1 MLSKTGSYRTN
12 PNGTTTS
19 YDKYGR
25 KTGSFKTD
33 STGKTTQYDR
43 YAEKL
48 ELETGKKV
56 VTDSNFLPNKQPKQI
71 KKKDY
76 LGKRMYYCN
85 HNRRLCLFAMLINS
99 QSRLL

>member
-25 KTGSFKTD
+25 K
-33 STGKTTQYDR
+33 QDR
-43 YAEKL
+43 SKQIPQVKQPNMTATAEKL

-56 VTDSNFLPNKQPKQI
+56 VTDSNFLPHKQPKQI
-71 KKKDY
+71 QKKY
-76 LGKRMYYCN
+76 
-85 HNRRLCLFAMLINS
+85 
-99 QSRLL
+99 

>member
-33 STGKTTQYDR
+33 FTDKTTQYDR

-56 VTDSNFLPNKQPKQI
+56 VTNSNFLPHKQPKQI
-71 KKKDY
+71 KGKD
-76 LGKRMYYCN
+76 
-85 HNRRLCLFAMLINS
+85 
-99 QSRLL
+99 

>member
-33 STGKTTQYDR
+33 STGKTTKYDR
-43 YAEKL
+43 Y
-48 ELETGKKV
+48 GRKV
-56 VTDSNFLPNKQPKQI
+56 GIRNWKES
-71 KKKDY
+71 
-76 LGKRMYYCN
+76 CN
-85 HNRRLCLFAMLINS
+85 
-99 QSRLL
+99 

>member
-1 MLSKTGSYRTN
+1 MLSKTGSYRTD

-48 ELETGKKV
+48 ELETGKK
-56 VTDSNFLPNKQPKQI
+56 L
-71 KKKDY
+71 
-76 LGKRMYYCN
+76 
-85 HNRRLCLFAMLINS
+85 
-99 QSRLL
+99 

>member
-71 KKKDY
+71 KKKIK
-76 LGKRMYYCN
+76 LGEKNVLLQPQQEIMSVCN
-85 HNRRLCLFAMLINS
+85 AD
-99 QSRLL
+99 

>member
-56 VTDSNFLPNKQPKQI
+56 VTDSNFLSHKQLKQI
-71 KKKDY
+71 KKN
-76 LGKRMYYCN
+76 L
-85 HNRRLCLFAMLINS
+85 
-99 QSRLL
+99 

>member
-19 YDKYGR
+19 YDKYE

-43 YAEKL
+43 Y
-48 ELETGKKV
+48 GRKV
-56 VTDSNFLPNKQPKQI
+56 GTRNW
-71 KKKDY
+71 
-76 LGKRMYYCN
+76 
-85 HNRRLCLFAMLINS
+85 
-99 QSRLL
+99 

>member
-33 STGKTTQYDR
+33 STGITTQYDR
-43 YAEKL
+43 YAKKL
-48 ELETGKKV
+48 ELETSKKV
-56 VTDSNFLPNKQPKQI
+56 VTDSNFLPHKQPKQI
-71 KKKDY
+71 QGKD
-76 LGKRMYYCN
+76 
-85 HNRRLCLFAMLINS
+85 
-99 QSRLL
+99 

>member
-43 YAEKL
+43 YAKKL
-48 ELETGKKV
+48 ELTVIFFHISNLNKFREKINYILLRLFINLYHLTLWQECGKIVAKIR
-56 VTDSNFLPNKQPKQI
+56 S
-71 KKKDY
+71 
-76 LGKRMYYCN
+76 
-85 HNRRLCLFAMLINS
+85 
-99 QSRLL
+99 

>member
-12 PNGTTTS
+12 PNGTTIS

-48 ELETGKKV
+48 EVLNRHYSST
-56 VTDSNFLPNKQPKQI
+56 QI
-71 KKKDY
+71 KFS
-76 LGKRMYYCN
+76 LCN
-85 HNRRLCLFAMLINS
+85 ASITPLVKSLH
-99 QSRLL
+99 SRFIV

>member
-33 STGKTTQYDR
+33 SAGKTTQYDR
-43 YAEKL
+43 YAKKL
-48 ELETGKKV
+48 ELETSKKV
-56 VTDSNFLPNKQPKQI
+56 VTDSNFHSHKQSKQI
-71 KKKDY
+71 QGKD
-76 LGKRMYYCN
+76 
-85 HNRRLCLFAMLINS
+85 
-99 QSRLL
+99 

>member
-33 STGKTTQYDR
+33 STGRTTQYDR
-43 YAEKL
+43 Y
-48 ELETGKKV
+48 GRKV
-56 VTDSNFLPNKQPKQI
+56 GIRNWKES
-71 KKKDY
+71 
-76 LGKRMYYCN
+76 CN
-85 HNRRLCLFAMLINS
+85 
-99 QSRLL
+99 